1 MASMKC
7 FLSLKSQVALMLM
20 LVVAT
25 GIVETEMAK
34 AQSSCTNELSN
45 LNVCAPFVVPG
56 ASNTNPNSACCNAL
70 GSVDTDCLCNTI
82 RIGSQ
87 LRSKCNLPTLGC
99 AN

>member
-1 MASMKC
+1 MKC
-7 FLSLKSQVALMLM
+7 LLSLKSQMALMLM

-25 GIVETEMAK
+25 GGMAK
-34 AQSSCTNELSN
+34 AQSQRGTCSNELSN

-56 ASNTNPNSACCNAL
+56 SSNTNPNAGCCNAL
-70 GSVDTDCLCNTI
+70 GSVDTECLCSTI

>member
-1 MASMKC
+1 MESMKC
-7 FLSLKSQVALMLM
+7 LLSLKSQMALMLM

-25 GIVETEMAK
+25 GGMAK
-34 AQSSCTNELSN
+34 AQSQRGTCSNELSN

-56 ASNTNPNSACCNAL
+56 SSNTNPNAGCCNAL
-70 GSVDTDCLCNTI
+70 GSVDTECLCSTI